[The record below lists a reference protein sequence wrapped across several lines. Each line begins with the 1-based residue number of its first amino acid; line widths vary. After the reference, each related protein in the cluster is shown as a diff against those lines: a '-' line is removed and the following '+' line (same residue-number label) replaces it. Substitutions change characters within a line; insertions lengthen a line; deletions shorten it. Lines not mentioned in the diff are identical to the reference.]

1 MASIRNMAP
10 DSQPK
15 TGTLELAEKIDK
27 AKDLS
32 YTRQWDRVIELLS
45 PEFASVRNKDAGML
59 LVNAWLGNNKPEMA
73 LEIIQTLDID
83 PEMMS
88 DELKDMM
95 YRTALALE
103 NNKNY
108 SQALKLYDI
117 ICNADINFRD
127 AFDRSD
133 RLYVKMK
140 G

>member
-1 MASIRNMAP
+1 
-10 DSQPK
+10 
-15 TGTLELAEKIDK
+15 
-27 AKDLS
+27 
-32 YTRQWDRVIELLS
+32 
-45 PEFASVRNKDAGML
+45 ML
-59 LVNAWLGNNKPEMA
+59 LVNAWLGNNKPDMA

-88 DELKDMM
+88 DEVKDVM

-108 SQALKLYDI
+108 SQALKLYDA

-133 RLYVKMK
+133 KLYVKMK

>member
-1 MASIRNMAP
+1 M
-10 DSQPK
+10 
-15 TGTLELAEKIDK
+15 
-27 AKDLS
+27 
-32 YTRQWDRVIELLS
+32 
-45 PEFASVRNKDAGML
+45 DAYFTD
-59 LVNAWLGNNKPEMA
+59 KPEMA

-88 DELKDMM
+88 EEVKDVI
-95 YRTALALE
+95 YNTALALE

-108 SQALKLYDI
+108 SQALKLYDL